1 MIYDDLQALPLP
13 CLITG
18 WLSLSWTYF
27 LPDLQMVLVVLALK
41 RSVEAVARS
50 TSGEN
55 LGKSGNL
62 MVTIIDVPKMINH
75 KILRKYEKSLLGY
88 TKIFCWDIYNNI
100 WDI

>member
-1 MIYDDLQALPLP
+1 
-13 CLITG
+13 
-18 WLSLSWTYF
+18 
-27 LPDLQMVLVVLALK
+27 MVLVVLALK

-62 MVTIIDVPKMINH
+62 IVTIIDVPKMINH

-88 TKIFCWDIYNNI
+88 TKIFCWDIYNI